1 MNDLRNRCHL
11 RLMSIHLFGSN
22 GHLSRTKLIPSLKV
36 SNFKVSKISRSS
48 DSDIP
53 FKTPFFPPAD
63 YAYMALPSE
72 HTLDIMNRL
81 HQDTIP
87 IIEKQVGNPYC
98 SDSFLH
104 LHSKFE
110 PLFVDHYLF
119 KYIPTL
125 SDFFID
131 VSKISSINLNISE
144 SSRID
149 HSIVSDVVQNHGIM
163 VVVEM
168 LSKALNVSR
177 DTILFNMLPF
187 NPALTKVIQN
197 SSITTSTFIQIDDN
211 QIKYN
216 LHIGKLK
223 EDKDSL
229 KIKIK
234 MKSGDV
240 HNFTIQPNAY
250 YEFIH
255 KNATVLSHNIP
266 QYDAYIHLFQRL
278 HRKDYDCF
286 VTPSQ
291 MKRCWSIVGF
301 IL

>member
-1 MNDLRNRCHL
+1 MNDLKNRYYL

-22 GHLSRTKLIPSLKV
+22 GYLSRTKLIPSLKI

-53 FKTPFFPPAD
+53 FKSPSFPPAD
-63 YAYMALPSE
+63 YAYMALPFE

-87 IIEKQVGNPYC
+87 IIEKQVGND

-104 LHSKFE
+104 LYSKFE

-131 VSKISSINLNISE
+131 VSKISSINLKISD
-144 SSRID
+144 SSGID
-149 HSIVSDVVQNHGIM
+149 HSIVRDVVQNHGIM

-168 LSKALNVSR
+168 LSKTLNVSS
-177 DTILFNMLPF
+177 DTILCNILPF
-187 NPALTKVIQN
+187 NPALTKVVQN

-216 LHIGKLK
+216 LHVGKMK
-223 EDKDSL
+223 EDKVS
-229 KIKIK
+229 IKIK

-291 MKRCWSIVGF
+291 MKRCWSIVRF